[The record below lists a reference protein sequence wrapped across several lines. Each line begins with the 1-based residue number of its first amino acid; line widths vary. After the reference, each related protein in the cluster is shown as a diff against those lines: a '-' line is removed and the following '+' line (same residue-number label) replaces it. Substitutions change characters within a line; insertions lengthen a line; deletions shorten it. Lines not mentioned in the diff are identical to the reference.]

1 MLEKE
6 VGNNR
11 RIEDNLKTKA
21 LIANYEFCRQKLAGV
36 QAV

>member
-11 RIEDNLKTKA
+11 RIEDKLKTKA
-21 LIANYEFCRQKLAGV
+21 FIANCEFCRQKLAGV
-36 QAV
+36 QTV